1 MSYQQ
6 PGTLWKS
13 GYFWLLVRK
22 MTRLSNLTTRN
33 LLIAMHD
40 AIATAVALLAS
51 FYLRFEGDWFF
62 DRVPLLLRMLPFF
75 IALSIV
81 VCYAF
86 NLTTTKWRFFSLPDV
101 LNILRAAAVLTVALV
116 VLDYIFVAPNV
127 HGSSVAPNV
136 QGAFFLG
143 KITIIL
149 YFFLEVFF
157 LSGSRFVYRYF
168 RYTRARYHARTDEDA
183 APALLI
189 GRAADA
195 EVLLRAIESGAV
207 KRLWPVGVL
216 SPSPADRGQMIR
228 NIPVLGGIDDL
239 DDVIEDFAKR
249 NKPIARVVMAPSA
262 FEPDARPE
270 SVLMRARRHGLIVS
284 RLPSLESG
292 DAPRLTA
299 VAVEDLLLRP
309 SEKIDYARLEA
320 LVKNKSVI
328 VTGGGGSIGSE
339 ICDRVATF
347 GAARL
352 LVIENSEPAL
362 YAVVESLTAQNTE
375 AAIEGRIADI
385 RDRDR
390 IHRLMSEF
398 KPDIV
403 FHAAALK
410 HVPILERD
418 WSEGV
423 KTNIFGSINVA
434 DAAIASGAEAM
445 VMISTDKAIEP
456 VSMLGLTKRFAEMY
470 CQALDHDLAT
480 QSDGKS
486 RMRLISVRF
495 GNVLASNGSVV
506 PKFKAQ
512 IEAGGPVTVTHPDM
526 VRYFMTIR
534 EACDLVL
541 TAATHA
547 LTPVRPDV
555 SVYVLNMGQPVK
567 IVDLAERMIRLSG
580 LQPGHDIEIV
590 FTGMRPG
597 ERLNEIL
604 FATEEP
610 TVEIGL
616 AGIMAAKPNEPPM
629 QTLRKWIGMLEQAIA
644 KDDRATIKA
653 VLKDAVPEFGPV
665 AAAEATARSGPILQS

>member
-1 MSYQQ
+1 
-6 PGTLWKS
+6 
-13 GYFWLLVRK
+13 
-22 MTRLSNLTTRN
+22 MTRFSNLTLRN
-33 LLIAMHD
+33 ALIATHD
-40 AIATAVALLAS
+40 ALATTVAVLAS
-51 FYLRFEGDWFF
+51 FYLRFEGGDAFF
-62 DRVPLLLRMLPFF
+62 DRLPVLLQILPYFVVF
-75 IALSIV
+75 SVV
-81 VCYAF
+81 VCYIF
-86 NLTTTKWRFFSLPDV
+86 NLSTTKWRFISLPDA
-101 LNILRAAAVLTVALV
+101 LNILRAATVLAVALL

-127 HGSSVAPNV
+127 HGNLVAPNL
-136 QGAFFLG
+136 QGTFFLG

-149 YFFLEVFF
+149 YWFLEVFF
-157 LSGSRFVYRYF
+157 LSGSRFAYRYF
-168 RYTRARYHARTDEDA
+168 RYTRVRRLARTEDA
-183 APALLI
+183 SPTLLV
-189 GRAADA
+189 GRAADV
-195 EVLLRAIESGAV
+195 EIFLRGIENGAI

-216 SPSPADRGQMIR
+216 SPSLADRGQLIR
-228 NIPVLGGIDDL
+228 NIPVLGGVDDIE
-239 DDVIEDFAKR
+239 DVVRDFAKR
-249 NKPIARVVMAPSA
+249 DKPITRMVMTPSA
-262 FEPDARPE
+262 FDPE
-270 SVLMRARRHGLIVS
+270 AHPEAALMRARRLGLIVS

-292 DAPRLTA
+292 DAPRLTT

-309 SEKIDYARLEA
+309 SQIIDYARLEA

-339 ICDRVATF
+339 ICERLVTF

-362 YAVVESLTAQNTE
+362 YAVTE
-375 AAIEGRIADI
+375 TLAAHETSAVIDGRIADI
-385 RDRDR
+385 RDRER
-390 IHRLMSEF
+390 IMRLTSEF

-423 KTNIFGSINVA
+423 KTNIFGSVNVA
-434 DAAIASGAEAM
+434 DAALAAGAEAM

-470 CQALDHDLAT
+470 CQALDHDLAVR
-480 QSDGKS
+480 SDDKT

-534 EACDLVL
+534 EACDLVI
-541 TAATHA
+541 TAAAHA
-547 LTPVRPDV
+547 LTPIRPDV

-580 LQPGHDIEIV
+580 LQPGHDVDIV
-590 FTGMRPG
+590 FTGIRPG

-604 FATEEP
+604 FAIEEP
-610 TVEIGL
+610 AVEIGV
-616 AGIMAAKPNEPPM
+616 AGITAAKPNEPPM
-629 QTLRKWIGMLEQAIA
+629 ASLRKWIAALEEAIA
-644 KDDRATIKA
+644 RNDRATIKA
-653 VLKDAVPEFGPV
+653 VLKDAVPEFRSIAP
-665 AAAEATARSGPILQS
+665 EQATSPAPLLHS

>member
-1 MSYQQ
+1 
-6 PGTLWKS
+6 
-13 GYFWLLVRK
+13 
-22 MTRLSNLTTRN
+22 MTRISHLTIRN
-33 LLIAMHD
+33 FLIAAHD
-40 AIATAVALLAS
+40 VLVTALALITA
-51 FYLRFEGDWFF
+51 FYLRFEGGKDFF
-62 DRVPLLLRMLPFF
+62 VRLPLLFQILPYFLAF
-75 IALSIV
+75 ALV
-81 VCYAF
+81 VF
-86 NLTTTKWRFFSLPDV
+86 HVSNLNTTKWRFISLPDALHIV
-101 LNILRAAAVLTVALV
+101 RVATVLTLALV
-116 VLDYIFVAPNV
+116 VLDYIFVVPIVHCTLVTPNLQ
-127 HGSSVAPNV
+127 P
-136 QGAFFLG
+136 QIFLG
-143 KITIIL
+143 KVTIVL
-149 YFFLEVFF
+149 YWFLEVFF
-157 LSGSRFVYRYF
+157 LSGLRFAYRYF
-168 RYTRARYHARTDEDA
+168 RYSRTRHHARTEGA
-183 APALLI
+183 SATLLI

-195 EVLLRAIESGAV
+195 EILLRGIESGAV

-216 SPSPADRGQMIR
+216 SPSPADRGQSIR
-228 NIPVLGGIDDL
+228 NVPVQGGIEDF
-239 DDVIEDFAKR
+239 DDVIADFTKR
-249 NKPIARVVMAPSA
+249 KKPIARLVMTPSA
-262 FEPDARPE
+262 FEPDARAE
-270 SVLMRARRHGLIVS
+270 SILMRARRLGLIVG

-292 DAPRLTA
+292 ERPRLTS

-309 SEKIDYARLEA
+309 CENIDYERLER
-320 LVKNKSVI
+320 LVKDKAVI

-339 ICDRVATF
+339 ICERVATF

-362 YAVVESLTAQNTE
+362 YKVSEALAAQHTGV
-375 AAIEGRIADI
+375 AIEGRIADI

-390 IHRLMSEF
+390 ILQLMGEF

-434 DAAIASGAEAM
+434 DAALAGGAEAM
-445 VMISTDKAIEP
+445 IMISTDKAIEP

-470 CQALDHDLAT
+470 CQALDHDLASPPGT
-480 QSDGKS
+480 NP
-486 RMRLISVRF
+486 MRLISVRF

-512 IEAGGPVTVTHPDM
+512 IETGGPVTVTHPDM

-534 EACDLVL
+534 EACDLVM

-547 LTPVRPDV
+547 LSPVRPDV

-604 FATEEP
+604 FASEEP
-610 TVEIGL
+610 TIEIGV
-616 AGIMAAKPNEPPM
+616 AGVMAAKPNEPPM
-629 QTLRKWIGMLEQAIA
+629 RTLRQWIEALEQAIA
-644 KDDRATIKA
+644 SDDRATIRA
-653 VLKDAVPEFGPV
+653 VLKDAVPEFGLV
-665 AAAEATARSGPILQS
+665 AAVEAAAPAGPVLQA

>member
-1 MSYQQ
+1 
-6 PGTLWKS
+6 
-13 GYFWLLVRK
+13 
-22 MTRLSNLTTRN
+22 MTRLSQLTLRN
-33 LLIAMHD
+33 FLIAAHD
-40 AIATAVALLAS
+40 ALATACALLAS
-51 FYLRFEGDWFF
+51 FYLRFEGDLLA
-62 DRVPLLLRMLPFF
+62 DRLPLLVRILPWFVAF
-75 IALSIV
+75 SVV
-81 VCYAF
+81 VCYLF
-86 NLTTTKWRFFSLPDV
+86 NLTATKWRFISLPDA
-101 LNILRAAAVLTVALV
+101 LNILRAAAVMTVALLA
-116 VLDYIFVAPNV
+116 LDYVLIFVVPNGHAV
-127 HGSSVAPNV
+127 
-136 QGAFFLG
+136 FLG
-143 KITIIL
+143 RITIVL

-157 LSGSRFVYRYF
+157 LSALRFGYRYF
-168 RYTRARYHARTDEDA
+168 RYSRTRHRARADDA
-183 APALLI
+183 APTLLI

-195 EVLLRAIESGAV
+195 EVMLRGIESGAI

-216 SPSPADRGQMIR
+216 SPSSADLGQSIR
-228 NIPVLGGIDDL
+228 NIPVLGGVDDIET
-239 DDVIEDFAKR
+239 VIRNFANR
-249 NKPIARVVMAPSA
+249 DKPVKRVVMTPSA
-262 FEPDARPE
+262 FEPEAHPE
-270 SVLMRARRHGLIVS
+270 AILMRAKRLGLIVS

-292 DAPRLTA
+292 DTPRLTN
-299 VAVEDLLLRP
+299 VAVEDLLLRS
-309 SEKIDYARLEA
+309 SEKIDYARLES
-320 LVKNKSVI
+320 LVKNKAVI

-339 ICDRVATF
+339 ICQRVITF

-362 YAVVESLTAQNTE
+362 YAVTE
-375 AAIEGRIADI
+375 ALAARETGITVEGRIADI
-385 RDRDR
+385 RDRER
-390 IHRLMSEF
+390 VLRLVSEF
-398 KPDIV
+398 RPDIV

-423 KTNIFGSINVA
+423 KTNIFGSVNVA
-434 DAAIASGAEAM
+434 DAALAAGARAM

-470 CQALDHDLAT
+470 CQALDRDLAV
-480 QSDGKS
+480 QSEGKP

-547 LTPVRPDV
+547 LTPARPDV

-567 IVDLAERMIRLSG
+567 IMELAERMIRLSG
-580 LQPGHDIEIV
+580 LEPGLDIQVV

-604 FATEEP
+604 FASAEP
-610 TVEIGL
+610 TVEIGV

-629 QTLRKWIGMLEQAIA
+629 HTLRKWLAALDEAIA
-644 KDDRATIKA
+644 KDDRTTIKV
-653 VLKDAVPEFGPV
+653 VLKDAVPEFGSN
-665 AAAEATARSGPILQS
+665 AA

>member
-1 MSYQQ
+1 
-6 PGTLWKS
+6 
-13 GYFWLLVRK
+13 
-22 MTRLSNLTTRN
+22 MTPLSNLTYRN
-33 LLIAMHD
+33 LLIAVHD
-40 AIATAVALLAS
+40 ALATTFAVLAS
-51 FYLRFEGDWFF
+51 FYLRFEGGEAFLV
-62 DRVPLLLRMLPFF
+62 RLPLLLRILPYF
-75 IALSIV
+75 IVLSVV

-86 NLTTTKWRFFSLPDV
+86 NLTTTKWRFISLPDG
-101 LNILRAAAVLTVALV
+101 LNILRTATVLTVALL

-127 HGSSVAPNV
+127 YG
-136 QGAFFLG
+136 GFFLG
-143 KITIIL
+143 KVTIVL
-149 YFFLEVFF
+149 YWFLEVFS
-157 LSGSRFVYRYF
+157 LSALRFAYRHF
-168 RYTRARYHARTDEDA
+168 RYTRALHHARTEDA

-189 GRAADA
+189 GRAA
-195 EVLLRAIESGAV
+195 EVEILLRGIESGAV
-207 KRLWPVGVL
+207 KRLWPVGLL
-216 SPSPADRGQMIR
+216 SPSRADLGQLIR
-228 NIPVLGGIDDL
+228 NIPVLGGIDD
-239 DDVIEDFAKR
+239 IEDIVRDLASR
-249 NKPIARVVMAPSA
+249 DKPVARVVMAPSA
-262 FEPDARPE
+262 FEPDAHPG
-270 SVLMRARRHGLIVS
+270 SVLMRARRLGLIVS

-292 DAPRLTA
+292 ETPRLTP

-320 LVKNKSVI
+320 LVKGKAVI

-339 ICDRVATF
+339 VCERGATV
-347 GAARL
+347 GGGRL
-352 LVIENSEPAL
+352 LIIENSEPAL
-362 YAVVESLTAQNTE
+362 YAVTE
-375 AAIEGRIADI
+375 ALSARGTGVMIEGRIADI
-385 RDRDR
+385 RDRER
-390 IHRLMSEF
+390 VLRLMNEF

-423 KTNIFGSINVA
+423 KTNIFGSVNVA
-434 DAAIASGAEAM
+434 DAALAAGAEAM

-456 VSMLGLTKRFAEMY
+456 VSMLGLTKRLAEMY
-470 CQALDHDLAT
+470 CQALDHDLVT
-480 QSDGKS
+480 QSTGKP

-534 EACDLVL
+534 EACDLVM
-541 TAATHA
+541 TATTHA
-547 LTPVRPDV
+547 LTPMRPDV

-580 LQPGHDIEIV
+580 LQPGYDIEIA
-590 FTGMRPG
+590 FTGIRPG

-610 TVEIGL
+610 TIDIGI

-629 QTLRKWIGMLEQAIA
+629 RALRKWIEELEQATA
-644 KDDRATIKA
+644 KDDRAAIRM
-653 VLKDAVPEFGPV
+653 VLKDAVPEFG
-665 AAAEATARSGPILQS
+665 ARIVK

>member
-1 MSYQQ
+1 
-6 PGTLWKS
+6 
-13 GYFWLLVRK
+13 
-22 MTRLSNLTTRN
+22 MTRLSHLTLRK
-33 LLIAMHD
+33 LLIALHD
-40 AIATAVALLAS
+40 LLATTAALFAA
-51 FYLRFEGDWFF
+51 FYLRFEGGDGFF
-62 DRVPLLLRMLPFF
+62 DRLPLLFQILPYFLAFSVVVFF
-75 IALSIV
+75 L
-81 VCYAF
+81 F
-86 NLTTTKWRFFSLPDV
+86 NLTTTKWRFISLPDA
-101 LNILRAAAVLTVALV
+101 LNIIRVATVLTVALL
-116 VLDYIFVAPNV
+116 VLDYVFVSPNV
-127 HGSSVAPNV
+127 R
-136 QGAFFLG
+136 GAFFLG
-143 KITIIL
+143 KVTIVL
-149 YFFLEVFF
+149 YWFLEISF
-157 LSGSRFVYRYF
+157 LSALRLAYRYF
-168 RYTRARYHARTDEDA
+168 RYTRVRRHARIDDA
-183 APALLI
+183 APTLLI

-195 EVLLRAIESGAV
+195 EVLLRGIESGAI
-207 KRLWPVGVL
+207 KRIWPVGVL
-216 SPSPADRGQMIR
+216 SPSRADRGQTIR
-228 NIPVLGGIDDL
+228 NVPVLGDIDDIE
-239 DDVIEDFAKR
+239 DVVGDFAKR
-249 NKPIARVVMAPSA
+249 DKAIARLVMTPSA
-262 FEPDARPE
+262 FEPDAHPE
-270 SVLMRARRHGLIVS
+270 SILMRARKLGVIVN
-284 RLPSLESG
+284 RMPSLESG

-320 LVKNKSVI
+320 LIKDKAVI

-339 ICDRVATF
+339 ICERIVAF

-352 LVIENSEPAL
+352 LIVENSEPAL
-362 YAVVESLTAQNTE
+362 YAVTETLAAQGAA

-385 RDRDR
+385 RDRER
-390 IHRLMSEF
+390 IIRLMAEF

-434 DAAIASGAEAM
+434 DAAHGAGAEAM

-470 CQALDHDLAT
+470 CQALDHDLAAA
-480 QSDGKS
+480 SGS
-486 RMRLISVRF
+486 ARPPMRLISVRF

-534 EACDLVL
+534 EACDLVI

-547 LTPVRPDV
+547 LGTQRPDV

-580 LQPGHDIEIV
+580 LQPGYDIEIV

-597 ERLNEIL
+597 ERLHEIL
-604 FATEEP
+604 FASEEP
-610 TVEIGL
+610 TREIGV
-616 AGIMAAKPNEPPM
+616 AGIMAAQPNEPPM
-629 QTLRKWIGMLEQAIA
+629 QTLRKWIAALEQAIA
-644 KDDRATIKA
+644 RDDRATIKTI
-653 VLKDAVPEFGPV
+653 LKDAVPEFGST
-665 AAAEATARSGPILQS
+665 AA